1 MINTAKE
8 LEVNLRP
15 HMKTHKT
22 LEIGEM
28 MAPSKS
34 KISVSTLAEL
44 EFFADGGFDDILL
57 AIPITQDKLERVKSV
72 HGRKNISILVNT
84 LEILD
89 CLDFSDRPWVG
100 YQKIAITIMCQR
112 TYLSK
117 WAQDMNELEST
128 LKSTKKSLKFLER
141 FSLRPTDLRSMA
153 STITV
158 GIHTWRRKREM
169 KQKGRRSKRWIKK
182 QYQNLPSWGTIWRVS
197 LIILLIFSP
206 GKNKTIE
213 GLILIK
219 NRIHTRMWISSW
231 WVQTT
236 WWASSRKLLLLR
248 LLSRDS
254 RKLQAIWY
262 SCFRPIKSEFSIW
275 KVHRYRCWLSCDF

>member
-1 MINTAKE
+1 
-8 LEVNLRP
+8 
-15 HMKTHKT
+15 
-22 LEIGEM
+22 
-28 MAPSKS
+28 
-34 KISVSTLAEL
+34 
-44 EFFADGGFDDILL
+44 
-57 AIPITQDKLERVKSV
+57 
-72 HGRKNISILVNT
+72 
-84 LEILD
+84 
-89 CLDFSDRPWVG
+89 
-100 YQKIAITIMCQR
+100 MCPR

-128 LKSTKKSLKFLER
+128 LKSTKKSPKFLER

-158 GIHTWRRKREM
+158 GIHTCRNKREM
-169 KQKGRRSKRWIKK
+169 KQKGRRSKQWIKK
-182 QYQNLPSWGTIWRVS
+182 QYQNLPSWGTIWGVS
-197 LIILLIFSP
+197 LIILLIFSS

-236 WWASSRKLLLLR
+236 WWASSWKLLLLR
-248 LLSRDS
+248 LLPRDS

-275 KVHRYRCWLSCDF
+275 KVHRNRCWLSCYF